1 MRAILLYSS
10 MMLLESGGT
19 STVEDNQEP
28 VTVHNLSAPSG
39 DDQYTA
45 AISAAMTATEA
56 RLTATFEAKLTAVET
71 AFDQRASELEAKYE
85 ANFAKVEA
93 TRRLSVRNDGGIVPT
108 AEISGGRRLSVGDT
122 HLAVPALQLHEFP
135 DGHTCPNTGTK
146 SMRALPH
153 TGSDVTYKPSPQWT
167 ASTDNELSL
176 STIYEDWS
184 TSEIQRMPF
193 PMKVVHEGNCTATP
207 KLELQLS
214 TTVLGSLTVDGYDVG
229 AALRQLGAFPIMDN
243 AAFDTFSGGIG
254 VDSTTGGFRKLSGNA
269 VAWDNYARTSQPITS
284 VSFGCA
290 TQTGT
295 TSCNCRFGLVS
306 STYINS
312 VTNDM
317 TNYAYTMWFHTDGS
331 GETLLE
337 EGAST
342 RTSPQTG
349 FWTAYPSGT
358 GKIMVSGDDVLFY
371 KNGVLL
377 RTASGA
383 AVGKTFYG
391 SVTVLQ
397 VDAVAYITEV
407 S

>member
-10 MMLLESGGT
+10 MMLLASGGT

-45 AISAAMTATEA
+45 AISAAMTAMEA
-56 RLTATFEAKLTAVET
+56 RVTATYEAKLTAVET
-71 AFDQRASELEAKYE
+71 VFDQRVSELGAKYE

-122 HLAVPALQLHEFP
+122 HLAVLALQLHEFP
-135 DGHTCPNTGTK
+135 DGHTCPNTGTN
-146 SMRALPH
+146 SLRALPH

-176 STIYEDWS
+176 GTINEDWS

-254 VDSTTGGFRKLSGNA
+254 VDSTTGGLRKLSGTHGFNT
-269 VAWDNYARTSQPITS
+269 YARTSQPITS
-284 VSFGCA
+284 LSFGCA
-290 TQTGT
+290 TQTGGIT
-295 TSCNCRFGLVS
+295 CNCRFGLVS
-306 STYINS
+306 STFIDS
-312 VTNDM
+312 VPADM
-317 TNYAYTMWFHTDGS
+317 EDKAFALMLQYS
-331 GETLLE
+331 GTGQIYLE
-337 EGAST
+337 GGAST
-342 RTSPQTG
+342 NSGHDTIGP
-349 FWTAYPSGT
+349 WTAYPSMT
-358 GKIMVSGDDVLFY
+358 GKIMVSGGDVLFY
-371 KNGVLL
+371 WNGVLV

-391 SVTVLQ
+391 SVTVSQ
-397 VDAVAYITEV
+397 MDAVAYITEV

>member
-45 AISAAMTATEA
+45 AISAAMTAMEA
-56 RLTATFEAKLTAVET
+56 RLTATFEAKFTAVET
-71 AFDQRASELEAKYE
+71 VFDQRVSELGAKYE

-229 AALRQLGAFPIMDN
+229 AALRQLGATKTYSRLLGSTSCGTYDGTYQVTWHLGNTGASCSSACSTAGKTCDN
-243 AAFDTFSGGIG
+243 TILNDEWVKAPSPFACMY
-254 VDSTTGGFRKLSGNA
+254 A
-269 VAWDNYARTSQPITS
+269 VAASLAVGSDSEWACTSAQSNNPAYAPYIGAQSGHS
-284 VSFGCA
+284 HYKM
-290 TQTGT
+290 
-295 TSCNCRFGLVS
+295 CNF
-306 STYINS
+306 
-312 VTNDM
+312 
-317 TNYAYTMWFHTDGS
+317 A
-331 GETLLE
+331 
-337 EGAST
+337 
-342 RTSPQTG
+342 
-349 FWTAYPSGT
+349 
-358 GKIMVSGDDVLFY
+358 
-371 KNGVLL
+371 
-377 RTASGA
+377 GA
-383 AVGKTFYG
+383 ASNTQSCSTATPAGFAKRFCPCKP
-391 SVTVLQ
+391 S
-397 VDAVAYITEV
+397 
-407 S
+407 